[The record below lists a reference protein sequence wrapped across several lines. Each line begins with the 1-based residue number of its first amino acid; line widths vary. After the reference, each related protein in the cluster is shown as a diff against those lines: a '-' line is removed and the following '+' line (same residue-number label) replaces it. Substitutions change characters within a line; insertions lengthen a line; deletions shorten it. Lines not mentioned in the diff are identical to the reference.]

1 MHAASGDAI
10 AADTNSDHI
19 VRVIRLATVSRFE
32 YRVRTRMKALSFAL
46 VGIVVALAACG
57 DNASPCDYTE
67 TDDADNGSAAEMT
80 NLTVTDHQ
88 EHVCGAFDG
97 GHQNTALGIVDV
109 DTYSVDIET
118 EMAMNPVLVD
128 IVGEAGVDQ
137 LHDIAIQF
145 LTTDATPTIAAVG
158 QWDPALSDHGAYV
171 APLPPGTYNMQVIL
185 YDTGALSGSI
195 GYRVR
200 LAPMPACAALT
211 SPTYTETSD
220 ATNGVIAV
228 DYTKDPSFSLITGNT
243 AENSNISVNAGNYYM
258 IAGSAS
264 SSSTTPSDQYLD
276 RDTYAFTTDD
286 NTNELAIRLDWDGT
300 TSDLDYIVFEASTL
314 TPVVASNTTSDM
326 AGELAEFGVMPSS
339 SYWLWIGAFN
349 GSTATTYRA
358 TVCGQH
364 FFY

>member
-1 MHAASGDAI
+1 
-10 AADTNSDHI
+10 
-19 VRVIRLATVSRFE
+19 
-32 YRVRTRMKALSFAL
+32 MKALSFAL
-46 VGIVVALAACG
+46 VGIALALAACG

-67 TDDADNGSAAEMT
+67 TDDADNGSAAELT
-80 NLTVTDHQ
+80 KLTVTDQ
-88 EHVCGAFDG
+88 QQHVCGAFDG
-97 GHQNTALGIVDV
+97 GHQNAALGIVDV

-118 EMAMNPVLVD
+118 EMAMNPLLVE
-128 IVGEAGVDQ
+128 IVGDDGIDQ

-171 APLPPGTYNMQVIL
+171 APLPPGTYDMQVIL

-200 LAPMPACAALT
+200 LSPMPACAALT
-211 SPTYTETSD
+211 SPTYSETSD

-228 DYTKDPSFSLITGNT
+228 DYTTDPSFSMISGNT
-243 AENSNISVNAGNYYM
+243 AETSNISVNAGNFYM

-264 SSSTTPSDQYLD
+264 STATTDQYLD
-276 RDTYAFTTDD
+276 RDTYEFSTDD
-286 NTNELAIRLDWDGT
+286 TTNELAIRLDWDGT
-300 TSDLDYIVFEASTL
+300 TSDLDYIVFEANTM

-326 AGELAEFGVMPSS
+326 AGELAEFGVMPNA
-339 SYWLWIGAFN
+339 SYWLWIGAFT
-349 GSTATTYRA
+349 GSTATAYRA